1 MSYFKKYRMNLI
13 YSKIGGCLRNE
24 HSDYVVKVVDDLIE
38 EEVQKETKRL
48 NDLLE
53 ELHAETVNIEE
64 KIYQALRKH
73 KLPLKKR
80 EELMPDLL
88 TLFSEILNKQ
98 K

>member
-1 MSYFKKYRMNLI
+1 MNIEQLI
-13 YSKIGGCLRNE
+13 N
-24 HSDYVVKVVDDLIE
+24 DYENQLSE
-38 EEVQKETKRL
+38 
-48 NDLLE
+48 LE
-53 ELHAETVNIEE
+53 ERIEQIQEETVNIEE